1 MSYASLIDS
10 TEFRTVRRYLNAAP
24 SPIRGALFVAS
35 RDLLAQV
42 AEQLEQPTQTSRPN
56 SLLER
61 WFSEGILRPAWQ
73 GEDSPETTTNRISLN
88 RVHDQDSC
96 DVLYLPPLY
105 LVYVPGLVPHPE
117 GRQSRDRTS
126 ALSRRREAV

>member
-42 AEQLEQPTQTSRPN
+42 AEQLEQPTHKSSPH

-61 WFSEGILRPAWQ
+61 WFSDGMVRPAWQ
-73 GEDSPETTTNRISLN
+73 GEDPSETTTNRISLD
-88 RVHDQDSC
+88 RVHDEDSC
-96 DVLYLPPLY
+96 DVIYLPPLY
-105 LVYVPGLVPHPE
+105 LVYVPGLVPHPD
-117 GRQSRDRTS
+117 GRQSRDRTL
-126 ALSRRREAV
+126 ALSRRRAVV